1 MSEIYYI
8 EPEVAGELG
17 DGTDMDTSVHPP
29 LVKKLELCFSGWLGD
44 DLLECYP
51 CFIVSERLFNELKDI
66 AQECVFFEK
75 INVTQSDEF
84 IELYPGKEL
93 PNFYWMK
100 FSSGK
105 DIFLSDDQRLAVSK
119 RIMNVL
125 NNFNISNAIIEK
137 V

>member
-1 MSEIYYI
+1 MSSVYYI

-17 DGTDMDTSVHPP
+17 DGTVMNSSVHPP
-29 LVKKLELCFSGWLGD
+29 VVKKLELCLSGWLGD

-51 CFIVSERLFNELKDI
+51 CFIVTERVANELKNTVQDNI
-66 AQECVFFEK
+66 FFEK
-75 INVTQSDEF
+75 IIVTQSDEF
-84 IELYPGKEL
+84 NEIYPGKPL

-100 FSSGK
+100 FINGK
-105 DIFLSDDQRLAVSK
+105 EIFLSEDQRLAVSEH
-119 RIMNVL
+119 IMNTL

>member
-1 MSEIYYI
+1 MSSVYYI

-17 DGTDMDTSVHPP
+17 DGTVMDSSVHPP
-29 LVKKLELCFSGWLGD
+29 VVKKLELCFSGWLGD

-51 CFIVSERLFNELKDI
+51 CFIVTERLANELKNTVQDNI
-66 AQECVFFEK
+66 FFEK
-75 INVTQSDEF
+75 IIVTQSDEF
-84 IELYPGKEL
+84 NEIYPGKPL

-100 FSSGK
+100 FINGK
-105 DIFLSDDQRLAVSK
+105 EIFLSEDQRLAVSEH
-119 RIMNVL
+119 IMNTL

>member
-1 MSEIYYI
+1 MSSVYYI

-17 DGTDMDTSVHPP
+17 DGTVMNSSVHPP
-29 LVKKLELCFSGWLGD
+29 VVKKLELCFSGWLGD

-51 CFIVSERLFNELKDI
+51 CFIVTERLANELKNTVQDNI
-66 AQECVFFEK
+66 FFEK
-75 INVTQSDEF
+75 IIVTQSDEF
-84 IELYPGKEL
+84 NEIYPGKPL

-100 FSSGK
+100 FINGK
-105 DIFLSDDQRLAVSK
+105 EIFLSEDQRLAVSEH
-119 RIMNVL
+119 IMNTL